1 MTNFNSNPRTVQV
14 RIHLRQ
20 RKERD
25 ALIKKAMTVIDGG
38 IGGAALTERIVKQV
52 FTNSTPQAF
61 AQCSTSISDPISDI
75 TTNNKKS
82 SIPQIQ
88 PISLEKNLAL
98 SLLTATCSIGLLT
111 FFILPTFSA
120 YAFDLDAGIK
130 AVVDPFAKGIV
141 DHYGKAILILG
152 AGGAIIANGDLRTRA
167 YGFGIGSGL
176 AGAAVLAV
184 KATLGIA

>member
-1 MTNFNSNPRTVQV
+1 MQDEVFNYKTKMSIIMINFNPNRKTITKDTLQV
-14 RIHLRQ
+14 SI
-20 RKERD
+20 
-25 ALIKKAMTVIDGG
+25 
-38 IGGAALTERIVKQV
+38 
-52 FTNSTPQAF
+52 NSTLPTF
-61 AQCSTSISDPISDI
+61 AQFSTTISEIM
-75 TTNNKKS
+75 TNNKNN
-82 SIPQIQ
+82 SILQIH
-88 PISLEKNLAL
+88 PILLEKHLAR
-98 SLLTATCSIGLLT
+98 SLLTSAYSISLLA
-111 FFILPTFSA
+111 FFILPTFAA

-152 AGGAIIANGDLRTRA
+152 AGGAVIANGDLRTRA